1 MRTVLIAANSGFKS
15 GLILTPCRQERS
27 HDQRPDHDPVT
38 DRHRAAYERH
48 VFARQASRGL
58 PVNNNDETNEQFDDC
73 ASTSQSMRFEAVVGV
88 VLLILALGIM
98 WLAAAAQ

>member
-1 MRTVLIAANSGFKS
+1 M
-15 GLILTPCRQERS
+15 
-27 HDQRPDHDPVT
+27 
-38 DRHRAAYERH
+38 
-48 VFARQASRGL
+48 
-58 PVNNNDETNEQFDDC
+58 NNNDETNEQFDDC